1 MLPEVFPILS
11 ADLEVTSIIGVS
23 PTRFYPHGRAPQNVQ
38 APYATWFIVSGI
50 PENTIDEVPRVDRFS
65 VQIDCWSDNTGDG
78 AQEVKELATAIRD
91 ALEPHAHMTAI
102 AVDGV
107 DPDTQRNRLGLVF
120 TVWQDR
126 EQSS

>member
-1 MLPEVFPILS
+1 MLPVVLPILA
-11 ADLEVTSIIGVS
+11 ADPEVTGILGTTPV
-23 PTRFYPHGRAPQNVQ
+23 RFYPHGRAPQNVQ

-50 PENTIDEVPRVDRFS
+50 PENQLDEVPRVDRFS
-65 VQIDCWSDNTGDG
+65 VQIDCWSDNTGEG

-107 DPDTQRNRLGLVF
+107 DQDTQRHRLGLQF

-126 EQSS
+126 EENS